1 MDMTPNL
8 TLVAVI
14 VVLVAAGVYLLL
26 ERTFTRVLLGLVLIG
41 NGINLLFLV
50 AGGRA
55 GGPAIVG
62 STPEDE
68 MSDPLPQALVLT
80 AIVITLGM
88 VAFGAS
94 MAYRSWQLTRHDEVQ
109 DDLED
114 RRVAERAALDE
125 AAFEDADAES
135 DETLDL
141 EAAEAHDETADD
153 VPGGGGRG

>member
-14 VVLVAAGVYLLL
+14 VVLVTAGVYLLL

-55 GGPAIVG
+55 GGPPIVG
-62 STPEDE
+62 QTAEGD

-125 AAFEDADAES
+125 AAFEDADAAS

-141 EAAEAHDETADD
+141 EAAAAHDETADD
-153 VPGGGGRG
+153 APGGGGRG